1 MKTICVLGGGIAGV
15 AVTKE
20 LSSLGLEVDC
30 YEMMPRV
37 GGVFASHVWR
47 GGHLTSSSVFT
58 WFSDFPTDERQ
69 SFFSWEQLLDYLDR
83 YVERFG
89 IRERIQ
95 LDTRVEQVRRVGERW
110 RVRMQRGNRSNGH
123 PFHPPDHH
131 VDEATFERDYD
142 HVVVCSGL
150 HHTPRQPVVPGLEG
164 FRGRVLHSSEFRDAE
179 SLRGQRVVVVG
190 SGESASDIA
199 LQVAEVAAHCTI
211 SMRSAPGTLFPRWIQ
226 GNTPDI
232 RDDRLTYNLPR
243 VLAPLVLKHHRA
255 FYLAQTQ
262 RPELFRWAADSNFS
276 NRRCPFNTNA
286 CKSFGIP
293 EAVID
298 HGATLRGPMAR
309 IDGSRITFEDGAELD
324 ADVILFCTGFQCEF
338 PFLEP
343 ALSTKLVKPGSL
355 WKNVVHPELG
365 DSLFLVGFARPHQ
378 INLVSVAEMQA
389 RLVGQI
395 LGGRSL
401 PGLAAMRETIA
412 ADNAWMLRYFGDRFV
427 KNPALVDYLYYTDG
441 IAKFIGCEV
450 PFRRAALR
458 DPKLFFKL
466 VFASMNGAH
475 FRLVGPGADWDAA
488 AAVIK
493 ATPSFSNKRN
503 AVQRWLLC
511 TALTLYAVMRG
522 WFQPEWRL
530 VFNQARP

>member
-1 MKTICVLGGGIAGV
+1 MKTVCVVGGGIAGL

-20 LSSLGLEVDC
+20 LCAQGLEVDC

-58 WFSDFPTDERQ
+58 WFSDFPVADRQ
-69 SFFSWEQLLDYLDR
+69 TFFSWEQLLEYLER
-83 YVERFG
+83 YVDHFG

-95 LDTRVEQVRRVGERW
+95 LDTRVEEVRRVGQRW
-110 RVRMQRGNRSNGH
+110 RVRVHRANWSNGH
-123 PFHPPDHH
+123 PFHPPDHR
-131 VDEATFERDYD
+131 VEDSTFEREYD
-142 HVVVCSGL
+142 HLVICSGL
-150 HHTPRQPVVPGLEG
+150 HHAPSIPAIPGLEG
-164 FRGRVLHSSEFRDAE
+164 FAGCVLHSSEYREAE
-179 SLRGQRVVVVG
+179 QLRGRRVIVVG

-232 RDDRLTYNLPR
+232 RDDRLTYGLPR
-243 VLAPLVLKHHRA
+243 ILAPLVLKRHRA
-255 FYLAQTQ
+255 FYHAQKQ
-262 RPELFRWAADSNFS
+262 RPELFRWAADSNFG
-276 NRRCPFNTNA
+276 NNRCPFNTNA

-298 HGATLRGPMAR
+298 HGATLRGPIAR
-309 IDGSRITFEDGAELD
+309 VEGERVVFADGSD
-324 ADVILFCTGFQCEF
+324 AQADAIVFCTGFRRAF
-338 PFLEP
+338 PFLAPE
-343 ALSTKLVKPGSL
+343 LSDKLVGLDSL
-355 WKNVVHPELG
+355 WKNVVHPDLG
-365 DSLFLVGFARPHQ
+365 DTLFMVGFARPHQ

-389 RLVGQI
+389 RLVGQV
-395 LGGRSL
+395 LCGRGL
-401 PGLAAMRETIA
+401 PAVAAMRETIA
-412 ADNAWMLRYFGDRFV
+412 ADHAWMRRYFGDRYD

-441 IAKFIGCEV
+441 LAKFIGCEV
-450 PFRRAALR
+450 PLRRAALR
-458 DPKLFFKL
+458 DPALFLKL

-493 ATPSFSNKRN
+493 ATPTFSNKRD
-503 AVQRWLLC
+503 AVQRWILGS
-511 TALTLYAVMRG
+511 ALTLYASVRG
-522 WFQPEWRL
+522 RFQPEWRL
-530 VFNQARP
+530 VSDQARP